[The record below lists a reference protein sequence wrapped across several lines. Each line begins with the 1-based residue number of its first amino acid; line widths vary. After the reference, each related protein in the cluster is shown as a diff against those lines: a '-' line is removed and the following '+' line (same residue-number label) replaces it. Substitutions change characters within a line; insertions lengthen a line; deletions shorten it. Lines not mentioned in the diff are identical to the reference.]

1 MNNNIKTEQYAHHI
15 FIKDIVRN
23 PDNPFKN
30 MEDGSFVRLL
40 NSIRKFGIIEPI
52 AVREINGKYE
62 IISGQRRV
70 YAAEI
75 IGMKTVPA
83 IIHEVNDDEAII
95 LAVDSNMTLRGV
107 TEDE

>member
-1 MNNNIKTEQYAHHI
+1 MFKPNYYKEEISTAKI
-15 FIKDIVRN
+15 IRN

-52 AVREINGKYE
+52 AVREKDGKYE
-62 IISGQRRV
+62 IIAGQRRV
-70 YAAEI
+70 YAAELLGI
-75 IGMKTVPA
+75 KTVPA

-95 LAVDSNMTLRGV
+95 LAVDSNVTLRGV